1 LFPISPLLFVS
12 SLPGYGAMRSSE
24 CRQKC
29 ALCQEAGDGRG
40 KGPVVQLDKLRRT
53 ATCPTCGHC
62 GDRDH
67 NAAMNLRA
75 VLLSLLDRKGHPSYL
90 STEWMGQY
98 LQRS

>member
-1 LFPISPLLFVS
+1 MCV
-12 SLPGYGAMRSSE
+12 

-40 KGPVVQLDKLRRT
+40 KGPVVQLDTLRRT

-75 VLLSLLDRKGHPSYL
+75 VLLSLVHEKCHPGYL
-90 STEWMGQY
+90 SMEWMQAY
-98 LQRS
+98 LRQPLT